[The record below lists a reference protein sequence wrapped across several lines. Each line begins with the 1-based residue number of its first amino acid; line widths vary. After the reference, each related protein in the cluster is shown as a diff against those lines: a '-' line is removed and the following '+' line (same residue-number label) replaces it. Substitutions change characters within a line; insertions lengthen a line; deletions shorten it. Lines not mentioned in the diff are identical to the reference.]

1 MSEPIAKEVKEKVLA
16 RIKNDGVT
24 AAQAARENGVN
35 PKTVYGWLAGLAERE
50 PGILEV
56 NRLKRE
62 LKQAY
67 EVLGRVTT
75 ALEQQKKGRSQ

>member
-1 MSEPIAKEVKEKVLA
+1 MTNPIPPEVKAAVLA
-16 RIKNDGVT
+16 QIKNDGVT
-24 AAQAARENGVN
+24 AAQAARDHGVN
-35 PKTVYGWLAGLAERE
+35 SKTVYGWLAKETQGE

-67 EVLGRVTT
+67 EVLGRLSAVV
-75 ALEQQKKGRSQ
+75 ESQKKGRSH